1 MEKTGRKILWTS
13 ALFAFVAFGASVSLA
28 KKEPISASADSALQ
42 TQLLSPLSYE
52 EYLPITAPA
61 DVSISE
67 NRMAIADGKVLYVYD
82 KAEQTYREYVHGT
95 TISELQLAGESV
107 YFLDGADEIYALS
120 LSASPLSAQNT
131 GFSCRTFAI
140 EGDSFYCRKGGNV
153 FKYSLGNLNGLGET
167 VVSDLSSSEY
177 TPLAFWQGN
186 VCYFKGGLLYQA
198 GSSEAIAAFPYAV
211 SSMTVT
217 GNLITFTSGGNLYA
231 YNLDELNT
239 LGSLENAEQIA
250 FKEGNYKSVTSN
262 GDEVLAVS
270 GQSVW
275 QFSVGD
281 AFGAE
286 KEICLSSPSENRL
299 NGATALA
306 LSGGKLFT
314 ADNGNSRLSVYDVTK
329 ESYLIPLAT
338 ELAPTFL
345 AAYGDTVLLSNAHQ
359 AALYSLA
366 EANYG
371 EELLSLN
378 GVNGRIVGV
387 TAVYDKYYLLTNT
400 NHCYVYAHGETGWTV
415 QTHVRKNVAGKKIAS
430 DVYGYLYILTD
441 TAVWR
446 FTETAFLD
454 PNGQG
459 EQVISSLPDNPFKEM
474 LVDYDRNIY
483 LLAKDSLVKY
493 TATGNTETFSLGA
506 PLVYNKTPSALSFAL
521 GADNNTAYLLFD
533 GDYVAK
539 TGSLALP
546 AMSTLPAKDAYAQ
559 IYQENA
565 NFGIV
570 TTAPG
575 AVLIEFSVADL
586 TSESEVF
593 PYVAFTRFPQE
604 QRAIKMGSAGKYD
617 ILTLVNKGESKCYL
631 ALSTDVSEGE
641 TSEYYLPYEQ
651 TKTGYVVSEAPLL
664 KYPVPDVSLPCLSD
678 NLPRDGKVEIKG
690 EYILDRTY
698 YQIIY
703 TDRDGKEVTGYLP
716 AAFVS
721 LFDGSPQETQ
731 EKIYGADESKTDWVW
746 RLWYILLG
754 MAAIGIL
761 IDYLLLRS
769 RKEDKEDKEG

>member
-1 MEKTGRKILWTS
+1 MTS
-13 ALFAFVAFGASVSLA
+13 ALFALTVSGAVVSLA
-28 KKEPISASADSALQ
+28 EKEPIAAKADTALQ

-52 EYLPITAPA
+52 EYLPITAPT
-61 DVSISE
+61 DVSVSE
-67 NRMAIADGKVLYVYD
+67 DRTAIADGKVIYVYD
-82 KAEQTYREYVHGT
+82 KREQTYREYVHDT
-95 TISELQLAGESV
+95 KISELQLAGESV

-120 LSASPLSAQNT
+120 LSATSLSAQDT

-140 EGDSFYCRKGGNV
+140 ENNHFYCRKGDNV
-153 FKYSLGNLNGLGET
+153 FKYPLGNLNGLGET

-177 TPLAFWQGN
+177 TPLTFWKGN
-186 VCYFKGGLLYQA
+186 VCYFKEGSLYQA
-198 GSSEAIAAFPYAV
+198 GTSEAIASFPYSV

-217 GNLITFTSGGNLYA
+217 GNLLIFTSGGNLYA

-250 FKEGNYKSVTSN
+250 FKEGNYKSVTSD
-262 GDEVLAVS
+262 GDEVLAVN

-281 AFGAE
+281 AFQST

-329 ESYLIPLAT
+329 EKYLSPVST
-338 ELAPTFL
+338 RLAPAFL
-345 AAYGDTVLLSNAHQ
+345 AAHGDTVLLSNAHQ

-366 EANYG
+366 EENYG
-371 EELLSLN
+371 EELLSLT
-378 GVNGRIVGV
+378 GVNGSIVGV

-400 NHCYVYAHGETGWTV
+400 NYCYVYAHGEKGWTV

-430 DVYGYLYILTD
+430 DVYGYVYILTD
-441 TAVWR
+441 TAVYR

-459 EQVISSLPDNPFKEM
+459 EQVISSLPDKAFKEM
-474 LVDYDRNIY
+474 LVDYDRNVY

-493 TATGNTETFSLGA
+493 TAATGNKEIFSLGA
-506 PLVYNKTPSALSFAL
+506 PLVYKKTPSALSFAL

-539 TGSLALP
+539 TNSLSLP

-559 IYQENA
+559 IYRENA

-575 AVLIEFSVADL
+575 AVLIEFSVTDL

-593 PYVAFTRFPQE
+593 PYVAFNRFTQE
-604 QRAIKMGSAGKYD
+604 QRAVKIGSAGKYD

-631 ALSTDVSEGE
+631 ALSTDVSESE
-641 TSEYYLPYEQ
+641 TSEYYAPYEQ
-651 TKTGYVVSEAPLL
+651 TKTGYIVSDVPLF
-664 KYPVPDVSLPCLSD
+664 KYPVLHVSLPCLSE
-678 NLPRDGKVEIKG
+678 NLQRDDKVEIKG
-690 EYILDRTY
+690 EYILDRKY
-698 YQIIY
+698 YEIAY
-703 TDRDGKEVTGYLP
+703 TDQDGKEVTGYLP

-721 LFDGSPQETQ
+721 LFDGAPQQPQ
-731 EKIYGADESKTDWVW
+731 EKIYGADESNTDSVW

-754 MAAIGIL
+754 VAAIGIL

-769 RKEDKEDKEG
+769 RKEDKEEEK